1 MINWTDPSSLFQR
14 DGDIDR
20 LFEKLQIKSSKCE
33 QGRANTT
40 LSDAYK
46 DETACGLISEGVN
59 LSGDFDPRDD
69 HMICGSSLR
78 VNELVFNETDRV
90 VIPHES
96 ARIERYELTDLEA
109 IKQFVK
115 AYDESLAELRIRN
128 LSPISQLSS
137 KDGLWQEVETEA
149 RSLCLAKVGQE
160 SSDLEPEPG
169 FMVGLRA
176 LTNTLGRLWAERF

>member
-1 MINWTDPSSLFQR
+1 
-14 DGDIDR
+14 
-20 LFEKLQIKSSKCE
+20 
-33 QGRANTT
+33 
-40 LSDAYK
+40 
-46 DETACGLISEGVN
+46 
-59 LSGDFDPRDD
+59 
-69 HMICGSSLR
+69 MICGSSLR
-78 VNELVFNETDRV
+78 VNDLVFNASDRV
-90 VIPHES
+90 VISHES
-96 ARIERYELTDLEA
+96 ARIERYELTDLQD

-137 KDGLWQEVETEA
+137 EDGLWQEVETEA

-169 FMVGLRA
+169 FIVGLRA